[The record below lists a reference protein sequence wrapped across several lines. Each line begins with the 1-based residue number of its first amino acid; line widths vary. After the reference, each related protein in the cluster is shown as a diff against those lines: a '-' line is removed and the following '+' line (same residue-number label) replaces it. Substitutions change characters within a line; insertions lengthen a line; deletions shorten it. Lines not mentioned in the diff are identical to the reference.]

1 MRRLT
6 LTTDDI
12 LNKEF
17 KVDFKGYS
25 AEEVDKFMD
34 LVLNDYYT
42 MIDNQIAQTKRVNE
56 YENLID
62 ELRQNL
68 KETQVKNEMLEAQ
81 LKKIEEK
88 GVNSID
94 VLKRLTKLEEMMHI
108 YSKDEK

>member
-42 MIDNQIAQTKRVNE
+42 MIDNQIAHTKRSND
-56 YENLID
+56 YENTIQ
-62 ELRQNL
+62 ELRGLL
-68 KETQVKNEMLEAQ
+68 KEAQVKNEMLEAQ

-94 VLKRLTKLEEMMHI
+94 VLKRLTKLEEMMHDI
-108 YSKDEK
+108 STSEK